1 MNQHPLEMVPS
12 KSEKRYLQSRHE
24 IFRPTP
30 LSIAFCGI
38 STSGK
43 SSQMTTVANL
53 LFPIM
58 DNIVL
63 ISHTHREDPAWGPLK
78 QRIEERQISRG
89 EHPDTHPFVFENLTQ
104 LPAIIAL
111 QRERVREDKENNAPH
126 VRQLLLILDDLLGDM
141 SHSKILDSVVTRG
154 RHAGISILASSQTIR
169 GLSSA
174 QRKNFSAW
182 ALGKLSAA
190 DWRVF
195 EDEHAGSWVT
205 REQLRELYKRATQKK
220 YGFLYY
226 RPRSN
231 DLEHMFY
238 ANFTERLLVS

>member
-1 MNQHPLEMVPS
+1 M
-12 KSEKRYLQSRHE
+12 
-24 IFRPTP
+24 
-30 LSIAFCGI
+30 
-38 STSGK
+38 
-43 SSQMTTVANL
+43 
-53 LFPIM
+53 
-58 DNIVL
+58 
-63 ISHTHREDPAWGPLK
+63 
-78 QRIEERQISRG
+78 
-89 EHPDTHPFVFENLTQ
+89 
-104 LPAIIAL
+104 
-111 QRERVREDKENNAPH
+111 
-126 VRQLLLILDDLLGDM
+126 LGDM
-141 SHSKILDSVVTRG
+141 THSKILDSVVTRG
-154 RHAGISILASSQTIR
+154 RHNGISILASSQTIK

-182 ALGKLSAA
+182 AFGKLSAA

-205 REQLRELYKRATQKK
+205 REQLRELYKRATQQK